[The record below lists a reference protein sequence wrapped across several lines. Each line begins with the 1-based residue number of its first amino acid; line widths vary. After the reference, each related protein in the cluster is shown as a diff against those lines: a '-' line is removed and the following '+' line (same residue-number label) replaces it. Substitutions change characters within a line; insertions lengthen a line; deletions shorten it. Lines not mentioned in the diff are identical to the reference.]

1 MQHAFYRLG
10 RLLFGVYAAL
20 IFAAATLVSLALLA
34 VIPELA
40 RRRRIVRRTA
50 ASVFQLTGTRVV
62 ISGLSHI
69 PAEPCIIVANHASYL
84 DGPILTAA
92 LPPRFGFVIKR
103 EMTSVPLA
111 HFLLRRIGSEFVER
125 NDAHKS
131 AADARRI
138 LQKARAQESLA
149 FFPEGTFTAE
159 PGLRRFHNGA
169 FAAALRGQVPIVP
182 VVIRGS
188 RRMLPAERVLPRPG
202 RIDVLVKPALFPS
215 ATSDVAGLLAEA
227 RRSILAELD
236 EPDLQPPGRQSPRDR
251 PDRTGET

>member
-1 MQHAFYRLG
+1 MRNLFRRLWHG
-10 RLLFGVYAAL
+10 LFGVYATAVFL
-20 IFAAATLVSLALLA
+20 AMSLLTLALVA
-34 VIPELA
+34 VAPGLKT
-40 RRRRIVRRTA
+40 RRRIARRGA
-50 ASVFQLTGTRVV
+50 ASVFRLTGTRLLVR
-62 ISGLSHI
+62 GLSHI

-103 EMTSVPLA
+103 EMTRVPLA

-125 NDAHKS
+125 KDAHKS

-169 FAAALRGQVPIVP
+169 FAAAARGQVPVVP

-188 RRMLPAERVLPRPG
+188 RSMLPASRAIPRPG
-202 RIDVLVKPALFPS
+202 RLEVIVRPALQPS
-215 ATSDVAGLLAEA
+215 AAATVTDLLDEA
-227 RRSILAELD
+227 RRSILTDLD
-236 EPDLQPPGRQSPRDR
+236 EPDLTRAS
-251 PDRTGET
+251 